1 MTNPTPNWNIILPM
15 MLLAGA
21 GLWAVLWL
29 MILKNRHQSL
39 LDYILGRWRC
49 PKCKTGW
56 SSQSFMSDCLMSE
69 KLECP
74 VCGFKEASR

>member
-29 MILKNRHQSL
+29 IIADNITKR
-39 LDYILGRWRC
+39 
-49 PKCKTGW
+49 
-56 SSQSFMSDCLMSE
+56 F
-69 KLECP
+69 
-74 VCGFKEASR
+74 FKKVNP